1 MRDEREIVQHMQ
13 DIEKQT
19 RERNGDV
26 FYVACRNTKLDF
38 VDEPDGAYS
47 KVEFCSF
54 VQVLDEQDA
63 EAARLQV
70 ADMNTTGKP
79 CPLCGKKA
87 NYTLYTEDDFVRR
100 RQFCVRNLKKLRR

>member
-1 MRDEREIVQHMQ
+1 MRDEREIAQHMQ

-19 RERNGDV
+19 REHSEDV
-26 FYVACRNTKLDF
+26 FYVACRNTTLNF

-63 EAARLQV
+63 EAARLHV
-70 ADMNTTGKP
+70 ADMNATDET
-79 CPLCGKKA
+79 CPICGKKA
-87 NYTLYTEDDFVRR
+87 SYTLYTEDDFVRR
-100 RQFCVRNLKKLRR
+100 RQFCVRDPKKLRR